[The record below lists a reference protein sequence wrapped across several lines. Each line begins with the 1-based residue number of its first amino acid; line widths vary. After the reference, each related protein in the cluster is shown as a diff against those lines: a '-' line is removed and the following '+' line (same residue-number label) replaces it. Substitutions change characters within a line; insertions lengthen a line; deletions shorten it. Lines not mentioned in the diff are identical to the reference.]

1 MVHELRF
8 MVNSFG
14 ELLELSLTTHLSPL
28 KVELVK
34 HAGLIYIT
42 IIEQ

>member
-1 MVHELRF
+1 

-34 HAGLIYIT
+34 HAKLIN
-42 IIEQ
+42 IISAISAISST